1 MSLAADRLRELKK
14 FRKERSR
21 LAWERSPDGF
31 SELLVSLSSKQS
43 RRKGKSKPLPPW
55 PSWVCEALST
65 DSPSEQQLDWL
76 EQKLGQRALDEAMP
90 PSSPAFNISVNAAP
104 SVPRSASRPASKRKR
119 SKLEIKR
126 ERVIFGAIQAQ
137 LKGPKYCTALDNGQL
152 PIPLAWREDG
162 CPDTYV
168 AAYKHGPPW
177 QKKIQDEKH
186 RYQQRYDSLPAAK
199 RESIIQGAPLAQ
211 LAPSE

>member
-1 MSLAADRLRELKK
+1 MSAKSAADLLRELKEY
-14 FRKERSR
+14 RKAKTLNTWAR
-21 LAWERSPDGF
+21 LGGSP
-31 SELLVSLSSKQS
+31 EPAP
-43 RRKGKSKPLPPW
+43 PLP
-55 PSWVCEALST
+55 SFVFEVLRT
-65 DSPSEQQLDWL
+65 ETPSEKQLDWL
-76 EQKLGQRALDEAMP
+76 EQKLEERAMAEAMP

-137 LKGPKYCTALDNGQL
+137 LKGPKYCAALDSGQL
-152 PIPLAWREDG
+152 PIPLAWQGDG
-162 CPDTYV
+162 CPDTYA
-168 AAYKHGPPW
+168 AAYKHGLPW

-186 RYQQRYDSLPAAK
+186 RYQRRYDSLSAAE